1 MVLSYPALNLRAQFI
16 IGQKLLFKL
25 SPNSDISID
34 LEYLVSGSGHLNMNI
49 YDVFKLQSALS
60 NGVLKSVVVA
70 YGYSVNSVVST
81 RGQAL
86 QFAINGNNCKIFYI
100 FLDFER
106 FFTFSK
112 IFHIFLYDKIA
123 RLRQPLWPI
132 LSVRSFF
139 FGCFWM

>member
-112 IFHIFLYDKIA
+112 IFHIFKDFSHFLI
-123 RLRQPLWPI
+123 RQNRTPTTTPLAYFI
-132 LSVRSFF
+132 
-139 FGCFWM
+139 G